1 MRFPG
6 VENSDM
12 RPEYHSVARV
22 TRCDAAQF
30 WLAMACKMA
39 YIERMGLQSAG
50 LPTGA
55 VTFDLTD
62 EKERFIVGVIQRFF
76 GEHKRLYRVMAMRRV
91 VVVEDGKRRRLVLQA
106 VREQGTAKRPKWQV
120 IAWDVDGPGVRFYPR
135 ATKTE
140 ALALFAGFETTR

>member
-30 WLAMACKMA
+30 WLAMACRMA
-39 YIERMGLQSAG
+39 YIERMSLQSNG
-50 LPTGA
+50 LPMGA
-55 VTFDLTD
+55 VMFDLTN

-76 GEHKRLYRVMAMRRV
+76 GEHRRLYRVLAMRRV

-106 VREQGTAKRPKWQV
+106 VREQAGTKRPKWQV
-120 IAWDVDGPGVRFYPR
+120 IAWDIDGPGVRFYPR
-135 ATKTE
+135 TTKGEVLTLFRSFVATS
-140 ALALFAGFETTR
+140 

>member
-39 YIERMGLQSAG
+39 YIERMSLQSAG

-62 EKERFIVGVIQRFF
+62 EKERFIVGVMQRFF
-76 GEHKRLYRVMAMRRV
+76 GEHKRLYRVMAMRRAE
-91 VVVEDGKRRRLVLQA
+91 VVEDGKRRRLVLQA
-106 VREQGTAKRPKWQV
+106 VREQAGTKRPKWQV
-120 IAWDVDGPGVRFYPR
+120 IAWDIDGPGVRFHPR
-135 ATKTE
+135 PTKAEMLTLFRSFEAT
-140 ALALFAGFETTR
+140 R